1 MYNRNI
7 IEQLVDFISTK
18 AGKTDKNSLQNEVQY
33 AFKLVKERSIYYC
46 DWFAIRFCKAA
57 SRSFCNTVLALSV
70 LHRYDGIP
78 FIVCLVT
85 PTCNY
90 LMLANTTFLRKISH
104 SSQELR
110 RDNIKGS
117 FNGSDI
123 MREFEGIVNY
133 NIAAK
138 KKGDDIVFL
147 RKIVRGAAD
156 DSYGIEVAKLAG
168 VPKEVT
174 KRAKE
179 ILETL
184 EAGGIQKKE
193 RTTEPSDD
201 DFALSFDNISESEVA
216 EKLRA
221 VDINTLTPLEAIN
234 LIYELK
240 KMLS

>member
-1 MYNRNI
+1 M
-7 IEQLVDFISTK
+7 
-18 AGKTDKNSLQNEVQY
+18 
-33 AFKLVKERSIYYC
+33 
-46 DWFAIRFCKAA
+46 
-57 SRSFCNTVLALSV
+57 
-70 LHRYDGIP
+70 
-78 FIVCLVT
+78 
-85 PTCNY
+85 
-90 LMLANTTFLRKISH
+90 
-104 SSQELR
+104 
-110 RDNIKGS
+110 
-117 FNGSDI
+117 
-123 MREFEGIVNY
+123 
-133 NIAAK
+133 
-138 KKGDDIVFL
+138 
-147 RKIVRGAAD
+147 
-156 DSYGIEVAKLAG
+156 
-168 VPKEVT
+168 PKEVT

>member
-1 MYNRNI
+1 MD
-7 IEQLVDFISTK
+7 QT
-18 AGKTDKNSLQNEVQY
+18 TDKKNV
-33 AFKLVKERSIYYC
+33 
-46 DWFAIRFCKAA
+46 AA
-57 SRSFCNTVLALSV
+57 API
-70 LHRYDGIP
+70 D
-78 FIVCLVT
+78 
-85 PTCNY
+85 
-90 LMLANTTFLRKISH
+90 
-104 SSQELR
+104 
-110 RDNIKGS
+110 
-117 FNGSDI
+117 
-123 MREFEGIVNY
+123 
-133 NIAAK
+133 AK
-138 KKGDDIVFL
+138 VDM
-147 RKIVRGAAD
+147 
-156 DSYGIEVAKLAG
+156 VAKLAG

-193 RTTEPSDD
+193 RTTEPADD